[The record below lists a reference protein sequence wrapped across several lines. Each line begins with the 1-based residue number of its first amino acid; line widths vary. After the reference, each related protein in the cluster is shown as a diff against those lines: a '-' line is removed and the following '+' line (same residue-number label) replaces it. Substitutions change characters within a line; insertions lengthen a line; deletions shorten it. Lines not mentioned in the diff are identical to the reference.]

1 MNLTFVYLA
10 AYLCII
16 ALITWRSSHSESERD
31 YMNISKSLTGWQSTW
46 TTFAS
51 LLSGYNF
58 VLGVTFAYLYGFW
71 YLMAFF
77 GAGFAF
83 VMLYFFY
90 KKKLA
95 TLQQSH
101 DLFSVGDYFGI
112 EYAVSTKLLVNII
125 LCGCLFLFLTL
136 QIYVNTG
143 LFSILLNI
151 GKLAALLL
159 TTGIVCLYLSIG
171 GFKTSVKTDIFQ
183 GVLILP
189 IVLTVLVF
197 PSHFTSAK
205 IPTALDTGQLGFAIG
220 LALLQFLSLLAQA
233 ESFQRIFAS
242 KDSLVL
248 KKGLA
253 WSFFLISLVSGSI
266 AYLGINFKF
275 AGINIDPSNLFID
288 GVLRALPDWL
298 GSFLIISLIAAFM
311 GTIDSSAFAFAVLL
325 TRTRGDISKK
335 AVKETRYFILFGL
348 TAAGLASLY
357 LSSFLSSVFAL
368 VSLISIIG
376 TALLISFFFAK
387 TQPIEMNSFL
397 AVGALAYV
405 LGLIL
410 KFVTE
415 NPLTSLIP
423 SLGGLVA
430 FLLLKAFRKLATKY
444 LKRKTI
450 FVAF

>member
-1 MNLTFVYLA
+1 MNLTFLYLFI
-10 AYLCII
+10 YLCII
-16 ALITWRSSHSESERD
+16 AVITWKSSHSESERD
-31 YMNISKSLTGWQSTW
+31 YMNISKQLTGWQSTW

-77 GAGFAF
+77 GAALAF
-83 VMLYFFY
+83 LMLYFLY

-95 TLQQSH
+95 TLQEGH

-112 EYAVSTKLLVNII
+112 QYAASTRVIVNVI
-125 LCGCLFLFLTL
+125 LCACLFLFLTL

-143 LFSILLNI
+143 LFSSLLKI
-151 GKLAALLL
+151 GRLTALIL
-159 TTGIVCLYLSIG
+159 TTGIVCVYLAIG

-189 IVLTVLVF
+189 IILTVLVF
-197 PSHFTSAK
+197 PCHYTLGRIPAAFDTS
-205 IPTALDTGQLGFAIG
+205 QLGFAIG

-233 ESFQRIFAS
+233 ESFQRVFAS
-242 KDSLVL
+242 KDSLAL
-248 KKGLA
+248 KRGLA
-253 WSFFLISLVSGSI
+253 WSFLLVALVAGSI

-288 GVLRALPDWL
+288 GVLKALPRWL

-325 TRTRGDISKK
+325 TRTRNTVSQK
-335 AVKETRYFILFGL
+335 AVRETRYFILLGL
-348 TAAGLASLY
+348 IMAAFASLY
-357 LSSFLSSVFAL
+357 LFSFLSSVFAL
-368 VSLISIIG
+368 ISLISVIG
-376 TALLISFFFAK
+376 TAVLISFFFNK
-387 TQPIEMNSFL
+387 TEPKEMNTFL
-397 AVGALAYV
+397 SVGALIYI

-410 KFVTE
+410 NFVTE

-423 SLGGLVA
+423 SVGGLVA
-430 FLLLKAFRKLATKY
+430 FLLLKSFRKMATKY
-444 LKRKTI
+444 LKNRTI